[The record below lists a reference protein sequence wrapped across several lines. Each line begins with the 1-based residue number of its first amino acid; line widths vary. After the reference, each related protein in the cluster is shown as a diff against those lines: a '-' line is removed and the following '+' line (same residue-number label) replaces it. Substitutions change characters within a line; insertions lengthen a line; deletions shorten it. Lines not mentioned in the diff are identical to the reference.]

1 MSSDIHIAQ
10 EVVVTLKEFPNRKF
24 RGKVARTSVA
34 LDPGTRTLR
43 TELHIPNLD
52 FKLTPGMYADVEFAI
67 TRTPVALIPSNAL
80 IIRGEGTQVLLIGK
94 DKKVRYHSVKLG
106 EDPGKQ
112 VELLSGLRTDDLVAI
127 NPSDALQEGTTVTV
141 NQNRDP

>member
-1 MSSDIHIAQ
+1 
-10 EVVVTLKEFPNRKF
+10 
-24 RGKVARTSVA
+24 
-34 LDPGTRTLR
+34 
-43 TELHIPNLD
+43 
-52 FKLTPGMYADVEFAI
+52 MYADVEFAI